1 MYKTSITYNDT
12 NVEETID
19 KIEDF
24 EANFGGT
31 QIAAPLLDIV
41 KVEKE
46 QKNFIRHVILI
57 TDGQVGN
64 SEQVVKIISNMR

>member
-31 QIAAPLLDIV
+31 
-41 KVEKE
+41 
-46 QKNFIRHVILI
+46 
-57 TDGQVGN
+57 
-64 SEQVVKIISNMR
+64 